1 MIASSR
7 VQALPFIFV
16 EATTGNRALNTVLPF
31 NWILEQF
38 SERGAAV
45 LTKDTSALEI
55 GASHKPRIR
64 VLEIGT
70 QHLIQKI
77 RASGGTLD
85 EISSVGSK
93 IES

>member
-1 MIASSR
+1 LIASSR

-31 NWILEQF
+31 DWILEQF

-55 GASHKPRIR
+55 GASHETHIR

-70 QHLIQKI
+70 EHLIQKI
-77 RASGGTLD
+77 WASRGTLD
-85 EISSVGSK
+85 KISSLWSK

>member
-1 MIASSR
+1 MIAGSR

-16 EATTGNRALNTVLPF
+16 EATPGNRALNTVLPF
-31 NWILEQF
+31 DWILEQF

-55 GASHKPRIR
+55 CASHKARIR

-77 RASGGTLD
+77 WASRGTLD
-85 EISSVGSK
+85 KISSLWSK